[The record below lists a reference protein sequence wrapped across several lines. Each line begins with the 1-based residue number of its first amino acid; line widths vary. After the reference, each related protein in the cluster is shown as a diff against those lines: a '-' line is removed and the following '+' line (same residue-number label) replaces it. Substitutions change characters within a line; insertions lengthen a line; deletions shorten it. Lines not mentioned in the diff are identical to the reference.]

1 MNSISQKIIW
11 NPTITQQEIVSTLT
25 ENKINIDAAIVE
37 IDKAIAEVY
46 GGTFDLYYLT
56 EDENDERA
64 KKLVVTLES
73 VRIYLEHMLDD
84 MDDENF

>member
-1 MNSISQKIIW
+1 MNSISQKIVW
-11 NPTITQQEIVSTLT
+11 NPTITQQEIVMSLT
-25 ENKINIDAAIVE
+25 ENKINIDATIVE

-46 GGTFDLYYLT
+46 GGMFDLDYLT

>member
-25 ENKINIDAAIVE
+25 ENKIDAAIVE

-46 GGTFDLYYLT
+46 GGTFDLDHLT

>member
-11 NPTITQQEIVSTLT
+11 NPTITQQEIVMSLT

-46 GGTFDLYYLT
+46 GGTFDLDYLT

-84 MDDENF
+84 MDDKNF

>member
-1 MNSISQKIIW
+1 MNLISQKIVW
-11 NPTITQQEIVSTLT
+11 NPTITQQEIVMSLT

-46 GGTFDLYYLT
+46 GGTFDLDYLT

-84 MDDENF
+84 MDDKNF